1 MVSFELDSFIT
12 DKDKTIWIATLS
24 DGRVVYEDEYRPEYT
39 EHRAWIRLGQFC
51 QENNLYVKKMAI
63 KFRSHIEELEESSEG
78 YFFRRGALGSH
89 GASKKTTRHFYLSG
103 PIIDGIICVSKWL
116 VPELILEESENREIE
131 GNRDGI
137 IWNLSLHPEET
148 NVPQPNT

>member
-1 MVSFELDSFIT
+1 MVSFEFDPFIK

-39 EHRAWIRLGQFC
+39 EYRAWIRLGQFC
-51 QENNLYVKKMAI
+51 KENNLYVKKMSI
-63 KFRSHIEELEESSEG
+63 KFRSHIEEMKESDEG

-89 GASKKTTRHFYLSG
+89 GAIKKTTRHFYLTG
-103 PIIDGIICVSKWL
+103 PVICGKIHVENWL
-116 VPELILEESENREIE
+116 VPELILEESEVRDIE

-148 NVPQPNT
+148 NVPQHNT